1 MRMSSLFSQ
10 TLRDAPAEAE
20 MPSHRLLLRAGFM
33 RQLAAGV
40 FSTLPLGWRALRKI
54 EAIIRAE
61 MDAIGGQEISMPVVH
76 PADLWKETNRWYE
89 VDEAL
94 TRFQD
99 RGGRDMV
106 LAMTHEEVIADLVR
120 KEIRSYRQL
129 PALLYQ
135 IQTKWRDEARPR
147 AGLIRTREFV
157 MKDSYSL
164 DMDEAGLDAQY
175 RAHYQAYFNIYH
187 RCGLSVMSVAA
198 DTGMMGGRLAHEFMY
213 LTPVGEDTL
222 LVCDHCG
229 HAANREVARFQKP
242 PAAEEAPL
250 PLEKVATPG
259 TTTIDAL
266 AQFLDISPAR
276 TAKAVFMMATVME
289 GQARVEKF
297 VFAVVR
303 GDMELND
310 IKLANAVQAKALRPA
325 DEAEIRAVGAVPG
338 YGSPVGVR
346 DCLIVVDD
354 AIPASPNLVAGAN
367 EEGYHL
373 RSVNYGRD
381 YQAHIVADIA
391 AARAGDACPVCG
403 QPLQAVRGV
412 EVGNIFKLGTRYT
425 DALGATYLDAEG
437 HARPVVMGSYGIG
450 LGRLLACV
458 AEAHHDDD
466 GLIWPVSI
474 APFHVH
480 IVMLPGGDE
489 VAAQLYA
496 DLRRAGIEVL
506 LDDRDERAGVKFKD
520 ADLLGM
526 PVRLTVGE
534 RALQRGGVEFKRRDL
549 ADKVIV
555 PPGEVLDRVQAE
567 LAALVAALDAA
578 VVEVPYKV

>member
-20 MPSHRLLLRAGFM
+20 MPNHRLLLRAGFM

-266 AQFLDISPAR
+266 AHFLDISPAR

-567 LAALVAALDAA
+567 LSALEAALDAA